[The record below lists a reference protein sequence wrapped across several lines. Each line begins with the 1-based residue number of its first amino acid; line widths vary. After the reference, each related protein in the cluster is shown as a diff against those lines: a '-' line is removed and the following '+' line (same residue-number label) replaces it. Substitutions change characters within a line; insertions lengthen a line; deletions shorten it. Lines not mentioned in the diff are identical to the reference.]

1 MIKIDAVKNLINSID
16 EIQFAYLFGS
26 YAKNRQSE
34 KSDIDIAVYLKE
46 KHNTFDTKL
55 KIHHALEITL
65 KKEIDLVVLN
75 SAKNFDLLTDIFNEG
90 IVLKD
95 SKDDARIMFELRK
108 EHEILDYKAFKRML
122 DVA

>member
-1 MIKIDAVKNLINSID
+1 MIKIDAVKNLINSMD

-26 YAKNRQSE
+26 YAKNRQSA
-34 KSDIDIAVYLKE
+34 KSDIDIAVYLEE

-65 KKEIDLVVLN
+65 KKEIDLDVLN